1 MRKPAPPRT
10 KVFRCAIYTRKSSE
24 EGLEQD
30 FNSLHAQR
38 ESCDAYIKS
47 QRHEG
52 WTPLPSLYDDGGYS
66 GGSTERPAL
75 KRLLSD
81 IQSHLIDVVVV
92 YKVDRLTRSL
102 ADFAKIVEIFDAAG
116 VSFVSVTQ
124 QFNTTTSMGRL
135 TLNVLLSFA
144 QFEREVT
151 GERIRDKIAASK
163 QKGMWMGGWV
173 PIGYDRK
180 DRTLTINET
189 EAVTVRTIF
198 DLFLKLKNVQRVQT
212 GLVRLNLTT
221 KPYAT
226 PRGRAVGGL
235 SFARGHLYKILSN
248 PLYIGEIE
256 HKGVRYPGQHPPLID
271 GATWDAVQTQLAA
284 NHHENRVR
292 TNAKSKSLLAG
303 LIYDDAGNRLV
314 SSHATKNGK
323 RYRYYVAPAGT
334 GRSIAATDAAR
345 LWLPAAMIDELVLT
359 KLQSFLRD
367 KAQLSALLRETR
379 CRPAEIGTGLGIA
392 SKLADSLTAASPMAQ
407 NAADLLA
414 RVTVCPTRLNISI
427 KRDLLLALLTNT
439 LAEPS
444 KEDKDQ
450 DSIISLEATI
460 PAAPGDG
467 SGKFVF
473 EDHNGKTPDVVVVKA
488 IARASVWFEQ
498 LTTGKS
504 QSMAEIAVRENITDN
519 YVSNLI
525 HLAWLSPDLVGRVL
539 DGDPEATALAR
550 GAMLMRKSDVFW
562 RTK

>member
-1 MRKPAPPRT
+1 MRNPVLPRT

-52 WTPLPSLYDDGGYS
+52 WTSLPSLYDDGGYS
-66 GGSTERPAL
+66 GGSTDRPAL
-75 KRLLSD
+75 KRLLAD
-81 IQSHLIDVVVV
+81 IQSGLIDVVVV

-151 GERIRDKIAASK
+151 GERIRDKIAATK

-189 EAVTVRTIF
+189 EALTVRTIF
-198 DLFLKLKNVQRVQT
+198 DLFLKLKNVQRVQAE
-212 GLVRLNLTT
+212 LMRLNLTT

-256 HKGVRYPGQHPPLID
+256 HRGFRYPGQHPPLVD
-271 GATWDAVQTQLAA
+271 AATWDAVQAQLAA
-284 NHHENRVR
+284 NHHENRAR
-292 TNAKSKSLLAG
+292 TNAKSKNLLAG
-303 LIYDDAGNRLV
+303 LLYDDAGNRLV

-323 RYRYYVAPAGT
+323 RYRYYVTSEGT
-334 GRSIAATDAAR
+334 ERSGAAAKVPR
-345 LWLPAAMIDELVLT
+345 LWLPAAVIDELALT

-367 KAQLSALLRETR
+367 KARISALLRETR
-379 CRPAEIGTGLGIA
+379 CPPAEIGSGLGIA
-392 SKLADSLTAASPMAQ
+392 SKFADSLTSAAPMAQ
-407 NAADLLA
+407 NVADLLA
-414 RVTVCPTRLNISI
+414 RVTVNPKSLNISI
-427 KRDLLLALLTNT
+427 KRD
-439 LAEPS
+439 
-444 KEDKDQ
+444 
-450 DSIISLEATI
+450 
-460 PAAPGDG
+460 
-467 SGKFVF
+467 
-473 EDHNGKTPDVVVVKA
+473 
-488 IARASVWFEQ
+488 
-498 LTTGKS
+498 
-504 QSMAEIAVRENITDN
+504 
-519 YVSNLI
+519 
-525 HLAWLSPDLVGRVL
+525 
-539 DGDPEATALAR
+539 
-550 GAMLMRKSDVFW
+550 
-562 RTK
+562 